1 MEIIEVDWAEGVRE
15 KIITKHRL
23 DPEEVE
29 DSFFEP
35 RLLHERGRSGRY
47 LLWTQSPAGAYIL
60 AVFEYE
66 KGRAT
71 VITARRMSEAERRR
85 FREWR

>member
-1 MEIIEVDWAEGVRE
+1 MEIVDVEWAEGVRE
-15 KIITKHRL
+15 KVITKHHL

-35 RLLHERGRSGRY
+35 GVRLQRGRSGRY
-47 LLWTQSPAGAYIL
+47 VLWAQTPAGAYVL
-60 AVFEYE
+60 VVFEYE

-71 VITARRMSEAERRR
+71 VITARRMSEVERRR
-85 FREWR
+85 FREWK

>member
-35 RLLHERGRSGRY
+35 EVRVQRGRSGRY
-47 LLWTQSPAGAYIL
+47 LLWTQSPAGAYVL
-60 AVFEYE
+60 VVFEHD

-71 VITARRMSEAERRR
+71 VITARRMTEAERRR
-85 FREWR
+85 FQKWR

>member
-1 MEIIEVDWAEGVRE
+1 MEIVEVEWAEGVRE
-15 KIITKHRL
+15 KVIRKHQL

-35 RLLHERGRSGRY
+35 GVRPQRGRSGRY
-47 LLWTQSPAGAYIL
+47 VLWAQTPAGVYAL
-60 AVFEYE
+60 VVFEYA

-71 VITARRMSEAERRR
+71 VITARRMTDAERRR
-85 FREWR
+85 FREWK

>member
-1 MEIIEVDWAEGVRE
+1 MQIVEVEWVEGVRE
-15 KIITKHRL
+15 KVITKHRL

-35 RLLHERGRSGRY
+35 GVRLQRGRSGRY
-47 LLWTQSPAGAYIL
+47 VLWAQPPAGVYVL
-60 AVFEYE
+60 VFFEYD

-71 VITARRMSEAERRR
+71 VITARRMTDAERRR
-85 FREWR
+85 FREWK

>member
-1 MEIIEVDWAEGVRE
+1 MEIVEVDWAEGVRE

-29 DSFFEP
+29 DSFFE
-35 RLLHERGRSGRY
+35 REARFERGRSGRY
-47 LLWTQSPAGAYIL
+47 LLWSQSPAGAYIL
-60 AVFEYE
+60 AAFEYD

-71 VITARRMSEAERRR
+71 VITARSMSEAERQR
-85 FREWR
+85 FRERM

>member
-1 MEIIEVDWAEGVRE
+1 MEIVEVEWAEGTRE
-15 KIITKHRL
+15 KVITKHQL

-35 RLLHERGRSGRY
+35 GVKVQRGRSGRY
-47 LLWTQSPAGAYIL
+47 VLWAQTPAGVYVL
-60 AVFEYE
+60 VVFEYH
-66 KGRAT
+66 KSTAT
-71 VITARRMSEAERRR
+71 VITARRMTDVELRR

>member
-1 MEIIEVDWAEGVRE
+1 VRE
-15 KIITKHRL
+15 KIVTKHQL
-23 DPEEVE
+23 DPEEVQ

-35 RLLHERGRSGRY
+35 GVRLQRGRSGRY
-47 LLWTQSPAGAYIL
+47 VLWAQTPAGAYVV
-60 AVFEYE
+60 AVFDYS

-71 VITARRMSEAERRR
+71 VVTGRRMTEAERRR

>member
-1 MEIIEVDWAEGVRE
+1 MEIVEVEWAEGVRE
-15 KIITKHRL
+15 KVITKHQL

-35 RLLHERGRSGRY
+35 GVRLQRGRSGRY
-47 LLWTQSPAGAYIL
+47 VVWTRTPVGAYAL
-60 AVFEYE
+60 VVFEYD

-71 VITARRMSEAERRR
+71 VITARRMSEVERRR
-85 FREWR
+85 FREAR

>member
-1 MEIIEVDWAEGVRE
+1 MRE

-35 RLLHERGRSGRY
+35 GVRVQRGRSGRY
-47 LLWTQSPAGAYIL
+47 LLWTQSSAGAYVL
-60 AVFEYE
+60 VVFEYG
-66 KGRAT
+66 KGKAT
-71 VITARRMSEAERRR
+71 VITARRMTEAERRR
-85 FREWR
+85 FREWK

>member
-1 MEIIEVDWAEGVRE
+1 MDIVEIEWAEGVRE
-15 KIITKHRL
+15 KVITKHQL

-35 RLLHERGRSGRY
+35 GVKVQRGRSGRY
-47 LLWTQSPAGAYIL
+47 VLWAQMPAGVYAL
-60 AVFEYE
+60 VVFEYD

-71 VITARRMSEAERRR
+71 VVTARRMTDAERRR
-85 FREWR
+85 FREGK

>member
-1 MEIIEVDWAEGVRE
+1 MDIVEVEWAEGVQE
-15 KIITKHRL
+15 KIIVKHQL

-35 RLLHERGRSGRY
+35 RVRMQRGRSGRY
-47 LLWTQSPAGAYIL
+47 VLWAQTPAGAYVL
-60 AVFEYE
+60 VVFEYD

-85 FREWR
+85 YREWR